1 MNDQKG
7 NREFKA
13 FYEVYQKLAKGGVQN
28 LYKGFAVSSVGTFI
42 YRGIFFFVQEN
53 SLTPTLSEFEILN
66 DSTLIIHNSSVK
78 IRNYDSC

>member
-53 SLTPTLSEFEILN
+53 SLTKLN
-66 DSTLIIHNSSVK
+66 DANLKIHNLIQESLPTASGLIFLFK
-78 IRNYDSC
+78 I

>member
-1 MNDQKG
+1 MNDKKG

-13 FYEVYQKLAKGGVQN
+13 FYEVYQKLAKGGAQN

-53 SLTPTLSEFEILN
+53 S
-66 DSTLIIHNSSVK
+66 
-78 IRNYDSC
+78 

>member
-1 MNDQKG
+1 MAVDMNDKKG

-42 YRGIFFFVQEN
+42 YRGIFVFVQK
-53 SLTPTLSEFEILN
+53 
-66 DSTLIIHNSSVK
+66 K
-78 IRNYDSC
+78 INPHAIGI